1 MTSNL
6 ITLLLAAGQGTRFK
20 SDRIKVLHPILG
32 KSMIGVVIDSIT
44 RLHPERV
51 FIVVGYQKEEVM
63 QSTASPLIEFVH
75 QDKQMGTAHAVM
87 AARSVLERHKEK
99 TLLVMNGDLPLIR
112 PETLRPL
119 LNRHAKQGN
128 ALTFMSAE
136 LDDPTD
142 FGRIL
147 VEDGCIRVVEEKE
160 ATSEQRRLKEINVGI
175 YAFAV
180 EPLLKA
186 LPLISNKNSKGEYY
200 LTDIMEIMSR
210 QGHKVGFYRTAHID
224 EVVGVNDRFELARA
238 IQALRERK
246 IRALSLKG
254 VSFYDP
260 WSTWIDLN
268 VRIGRD
274 TTVYP
279 FVCIEGDSVV
289 GRDCVLYPAVHI
301 KNSRVGPRA
310 KILTAT
316 SIEES
321 TIRGDASVGPF
332 AHLRPRTMIREQA
345 RIGNFVEMK
354 NTDFGRGSK
363 AGHLSYVGDSQV
375 GTGVNIGAGT
385 ITCNYDGK
393 RKNRTIIED
402 GVFIGSGSE
411 LVAPVK
417 IGKDAYIGA
426 GSTITK
432 NVSPESLAVSRSRQ
446 VEKTGWVRRKRKK

>member
-6 ITLLLAAGQGTRFK
+6 ITLLLAAGKGTRFK
-20 SDRIKVLHPILG
+20 SERIKVLHPLLG
-32 KSMIGVVIDSIT
+32 RPMIGVVIDSLT

-51 FIVVGYQKEEVM
+51 LIVVGYQKEEVM
-63 QSTASPLIEFVH
+63 QAVGSPLIEFVR
-75 QDKQMGTAHAVM
+75 QEKQLGTAHAVM
-87 AARSVLERHKEK
+87 AAASVLERHKEK
-99 TLLVMNGDLPLIR
+99 TVLVMNGDLPLIR

-119 LNRHAKQGN
+119 LDRHAKQGN
-128 ALTFMSAE
+128 ALTFLSAE

-147 VEDGCIRVVEEKE
+147 IEDGRIRVVEEKE
-160 ATSEQRRLKEINVGI
+160 ATPEQRRIKEINVGI

-186 LPLISNKNSKGEYY
+186 LPLISNQNSKGEYY
-200 LTDIMEIMSR
+200 LTDIMEIMMR
-210 QGHKVGFYRTAHID
+210 QGQKVGFYHTPHSD
-224 EVVGVNDRFELARA
+224 EVIGVNDRIELARA
-238 IQALRERK
+238 VQALRERK
-246 IRALSLKG
+246 IRTLSRKG
-254 VSFYDP
+254 VTFYDP
-260 WSTWIDLN
+260 WSAWIDLN
-268 VRIGRD
+268 VSIGRD

-279 FVCIEGDSVV
+279 FVCVEGNSTV
-289 GRDCVLYPAVHI
+289 GRDCILYPGVHI
-301 KNSRVGPRA
+301 KDSRIGPRV

-316 SIEES
+316 SIEAS
-321 TIRGDASVGPF
+321 TIRGDVSLGPF
-332 AHLRPRTMIREQA
+332 AHLRPQTVIHERA
-345 RIGNFVEMK
+345 HVGNFVEMK

-375 GTGVNIGAGT
+375 GAGVNIGAGT

-393 RKNRTIIED
+393 RKNRTVIED

-417 IGKDAYIGA
+417 IGKGAYVGA

-432 NVSPESLAVSRSRQ
+432 DVSPDSLAVSRSRQ
-446 VEKTGWVRRKRKK
+446 IEKSGWARRKRKK